1 MCKQN
6 CEKVY
11 ILNSLA
17 KFLQMSLPKF
27 IFIIHTVKR
36 WKQIKS
42 GVGRYVDLRKPISIK
57 LRREKKI
64 KRRYNAFLKGVTTR
78 KGVITRS
85 GKAFY
90 YTFNA

>member
-36 WKQIKS
+36 WKQIKTEW
-42 GVGRYVDLRKPISIK
+42 GDKSIYES
-57 LRREKKI
+57 LLVSNCVEKK
-64 KRRYNAFLKGVTTR
+64 N
-78 KGVITRS
+78 
-85 GKAFY
+85 
-90 YTFNA
+90 